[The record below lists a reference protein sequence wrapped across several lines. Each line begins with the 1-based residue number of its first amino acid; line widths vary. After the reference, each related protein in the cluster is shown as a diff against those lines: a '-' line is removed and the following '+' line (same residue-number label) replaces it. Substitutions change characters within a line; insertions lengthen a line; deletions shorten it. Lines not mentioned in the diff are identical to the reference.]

1 MHAHAQTGFS
11 LQLTGI
17 NAKNAIADIM
27 KSDYAKMVL
36 EKCTQSIN

>member
-11 LQLTGI
+11 LPLTDV

-36 EKCTQSIN
+36 EKYARSIN